1 VCRLRPGPARASVH
15 AEPGGLEQAGGLVR
29 RASHGLLRDLQ
40 GVRPIGSIAVV
51 GTRVGGLNG
60 LRLGIVEAPMLR
72 EPLPKLDSDLDAD
85 GRRCDDHTEWPAG
98 LGCTGLAFDQLELD
112 RE

>member
-1 VCRLRPGPARASVH
+1 
-15 AEPGGLEQAGGLVR
+15 
-29 RASHGLLRDLQ
+29 
-40 GVRPIGSIAVV
+40 
-51 GTRVGGLNG
+51 
-60 LRLGIVEAPMLR
+60 MLR

-112 RE
+112 RRARVGRSERIALLAPASRNQQYTVGVAA